1 MIFHMIREN
10 VFRIVTILYSKQND
24 TECIIGEVFLTAL
37 DKELTKTNIFI
48 YSSSKITFSSTS
60 IVSNTFNLPLLAPQS
75 QPFPNPHSPL
85 WLPVPF
91 LCPNENYRANNVNIR
106 RVPCVHESGVPCDRE
121 TTAREE
127 YREQICRKQKRILYN
142 LIGKSL

>member
-1 MIFHMIREN
+1 MIFHMLIEN
-10 VFRIVTILYSKQND
+10 VRIVTILYSKQND
-24 TECIIGEVFLTAL
+24 TEFIIGEVFLTAL

-60 IVSNTFNLPLLAPQS
+60 IISKTFNLPLLAPQS
-75 QPFPNPHSPL
+75 QLFPNPHSQF

-91 LCPNENYRANNVNIR
+91 LCPNENYRANNANIR
-106 RVPCVHESGVPCDRE
+106 RVPCVHGSGVPCDRKS
-121 TTAREE
+121 TAREE
-127 YREQICRKQKRILYN
+127 YREQICRKQKKILYN